1 MQLTPEAKSAVMN
14 SENVE
19 KQYTVMVVDDIEA
32 DIDMLVDCLADIY
45 RVKVAMDG
53 HSALEDIQKKP
64 PDVLLLDILMPGIDG
79 YEVCRQIKEDPI
91 TRDVVVIFVTS
102 LTEVVDETRG
112 LGLGAVDYITKPF
125 NFSVIR
131 ARIKTHLELD
141 EARKKLKRQNEI
153 LKENLRL
160 REQVEH
166 ITQHDLKNPLQ
177 VILSAAELLNI
188 DPNMDAEA
196 RNDLIINQ
204 IESCYAMLNMIN
216 CSLELYKIENNSYVL
231 DAKTTDALPII
242 DRILFSAR
250 DMIQSMALTVRV
262 TLNGRPR
269 EPGDTFFVFCDKHL
283 FFSMVCNL
291 ARNAIEA
298 SPKGGIVDICLAA
311 GEAITLSVQ
320 NQGTVDSE
328 IRDRFFE
335 KYVTSG
341 KPKGIGLGTYSARLI
356 AEIHGGCINLSTS
369 DEKHMTTVTIDLPN
383 KVHEFL

>member
-1 MQLTPEAKSAVMN
+1 MTFPMLLASIGLSGAY
-14 SENVE
+14 SI
-19 KQYTVMVVDDIEA
+19 YTFFALVSIVFLVKMVRET
-32 DIDMLVDCLADIY
+32 
-45 RVKVAMDG
+45 KG
-53 HSALEDIQKKP
+53 LE
-64 PDVLLLDILMPGIDG
+64 
-79 YEVCRQIKEDPI
+79 
-91 TRDVVVIFVTS
+91 
-102 LTEVVDETRG
+102 
-112 LGLGAVDYITKPF
+112 LGAVDYITKPF

-153 LKENLRL
+153 LRENLRL

-166 ITQHDLKNPLQ
+166 ITRHDLKNPLQ
-177 VILSAAELLNI
+177 VILNAAELLNI
-188 DPNMDAEA
+188 DPNMDAEV
-196 RNDLIINQ
+196 RNDLIIDQ

-216 CSLELYKIENNSYVL
+216 CSLELYKIENSSYVL
-231 DAKTTDALPII
+231 DAKKIDVLPII

-250 DMIQSMALTVRV
+250 DMIQSMAITVRV
-262 TLNGRPR
+262 ALNRRPR
-269 EPGDTFFVFCDKHL
+269 RPGDTFSVFCDKDL

-291 ARNAIEA
+291 VINAMEA

-311 GEAITLSVQ
+311 GETITLSVQ
-320 NQGTVDSE
+320 NQGTVDFD

-341 KPKGIGLGTYSARLI
+341 KPKGTGLGTYSARLI

-383 KVHEFL
+383 KVYEVL